1 MVESSDK
8 VTGRILGYLRGP
20 NTQYTNY
27 VLIHLENVDNKYA
40 DRFLNRKVKAVDNYG
55 NVYLGKLLR
64 RRSRRK
70 PVFTAR
76 FKPNIPGQMIGSIVV
91 VE

>member
-1 MVESSDK
+1 MVEFSDR
-8 VTGRILGYLRGP
+8 VTGRILGYLRGH

-27 VLIHLENVDNKYA
+27 VLIHLENVDNEYA
-40 DRFLNRKVKAVDNYG
+40 DRFVNRKVKAVDSYG

-64 RRSRRK
+64 RHSRRK
-70 PVFTAR
+70 PVFIAK
-76 FKPNIPGQMIGSIVV
+76 FKPNIPGQLIGSIVV

>member
-1 MVESSDK
+1 VVAFSDR

-20 NTQYTNY
+20 NAQYTNY

-40 DRFLNRKVKAVDNYG
+40 DKFVNQKVKAVDNYG
-55 NVYLGKLLR
+55 NVYLGKLLKR
-64 RRSRRK
+64 HSRRK
-70 PVFTAR
+70 PVFIAR